1 MREVR
6 TGVWHWEAR
15 HPEWNERQWWG
26 PEVSCYAVDDGTRL
40 VLFDPLEPPAE
51 VDALAGARETAIVLT
66 CPWHRRGSL
75 ALAEQYGCPLFV
87 PPPDPHDPDPPD
99 GTVYRAGDRLP
110 VGVQAL
116 AGMEPI
122 DLVLWVESHR
132 VLVSGDTLQDRGEGL
147 RFVGDLE
154 NNVPGDID
162 VDAIR
167 ARLRASLLD
176 LPVELVLPTHGP
188 PADRADLETAL
199 SPPP

>member
-1 MREVR
+1 
-6 TGVWHWEAR
+6 
-15 HPEWNERQWWG
+15 
-26 PEVSCYAVDDGTRL
+26 
-40 VLFDPLEPPAE
+40 
-51 VDALAGARETAIVLT
+51 
-66 CPWHRRGSL
+66 
-75 ALAEQYGCPLFV
+75 V
-87 PPPDPHDPDPPD
+87 PPPDPHDSDPLD
-99 GTVYRAGDRLP
+99 GTVYREGDRLP

-167 ARLRASLLD
+167 AGLRSLLE

-188 PADRADLETAL
+188 PAGRADLETAL
-199 SPPP
+199 SPPS